1 MLKDVGF
8 IPTTPGLPF
17 GSYECPGSG
26 DEPLL
31 TQSSQLSLC
40 LLTGWVES

>member
-8 IPTTPGLPF
+8 ISTTPGLPF

-26 DEPLL
+26 DEPLREL
-31 TQSSQLSLC
+31 T
-40 LLTGWVES
+40 